1 MRHLG
6 LSLLGGFEADLD
18 GEPITAFGTDK
29 VRGLLVYLAV
39 EADHLHRREEL
50 ASLFWAEKPERTAR
64 KSLRQGLT
72 MLRGALDDRDAEV
85 PFLLV
90 TRQTVQWNP
99 AANCSVDSVL
109 FAQLVAQSLDE
120 PLTGDDILE
129 LERAVGLYKGE
140 FLAGFSLSG
149 CLKFEEWVR
158 QEHQSLHQQMLVA
171 LDRLTVYYSGQQEYV
186 KTILYAQRQIALEP
200 WREAAHR
207 QLMSALANSGQR
219 NQALAQ
225 YGTCTR
231 LLWEE
236 LAVEPQPET
245 TALYEQIRATTRPRP
260 MIGQPAGGLGLQEAV
275 SVSPLAKEATQRQA
289 SVEEKMKQALSAP
302 PPAPT
307 VPMYNFPL
315 QFTPFIG
322 RESELTQILRQL
334 TNPACRLLTLIGP
347 GGIGKTSLSIEV
359 ASWLS
364 ENMLGFFDG
373 IYFVPLADVATSD
386 LLLVSL
392 ANSLGLTWQES
403 AEPKPQLLNYLR
415 SKNCLL
421 VLDNLEHLLSG
432 GDLLL
437 EILMAAPNVKML
449 VTSREPLNLRVE
461 WRQHLDGLAYPSEPE
476 QLTRSSYSAVQLF
489 VQAAA
494 QVQPGF
500 CATPDEQAAIVRI
513 CQLLQGMPLGIEL
526 SAAWVRFYDCD
537 TIAQKIAENLD
548 FLVTPLRDMPE
559 RHRSMRAV
567 FEHSWKLLS
576 ASEQQLLAQVS
587 IFRGGFTFDA
597 ALAITNATHR
607 QAQGTARVDLMAL
620 LDKSLLRRTAEERI
634 VVHELLRQFVAERFD
649 ETQDDQKVRDR
660 HAAYYST
667 FLQVHAAALRGANQP
682 KSPQDALAK
691 IGQEIENV
699 RLAWQWAVQHA
710 KFDYIEQSLDSLFSF
725 YEIRSWFQEGEATF
739 RKAVHHLQHLSAPKN
754 RSEQADPKGLW
765 LEVRLV
771 WKMVARQGV
780 FCHRLG
786 HYEQAKAL
794 LQKSLDA
801 LSAPGTNSG
810 FGATSAPKKGGD
822 EDEAERAFCLSNLAS
837 VSISQGQYH
846 IAKPL
851 LEDAIELARQAQL
864 AFSSSPRALA
874 IEADSLRELGNIC
887 WHEGDY
893 VQAETYYQKALSI
906 YRAPS
911 MAHQRGEAWALNRL
925 GFVAWS
931 GGDYVQAQAYHERA
945 LQIFR
950 SIGNQQGEATVL
962 NHLGTVLEQQGYYS
976 DAKANYSQGLRIF
989 RQVGDLQRESIGLSN
1004 LGFVCHHY
1012 GNYHE
1017 AKGYFEQ
1024 MLYLTRQIGY
1034 RRGESLANAC
1044 LGLLFHQLADNQ
1056 AALAYSQQAL
1066 QITREI
1072 GNRTIEGYA
1081 LTHLGHALT
1090 ELGDLAQAAA
1100 TYQEAISLRQEL
1112 GKPNLT
1118 MEAVAG
1124 LARVYL
1130 ALGDLPQAL
1139 AQVEKILSHLERD
1152 TLAGTLDPFR
1162 VYLTCYR
1169 VLRSHDAQTKQ
1180 RRAAQK
1186 LLRRAVKEL
1195 QMYANKISDEQMRRS
1210 YLLDVVAH
1218 RDIMRQSLPSPNIHH
1233 ASEGVNEKTHT
1244 TQSPA
1249 RFSNV
1254 LAAV

>member
-18 GEPITAFGTDK
+18 GEPTTAFGTDK
-29 VRGLLVYLAV
+29 VRGLLLYLAV
-39 EADHLHRREEL
+39 EANRAHRRDAL
-50 ASLFWAEKPERTAR
+50 AGLFWPEKPDRTAR
-64 KSLRQGLT
+64 KSLRQGLV
-72 MLRGALDDRDAEV
+72 MLRRALDDREAEV

-90 TRQTVQWNP
+90 TRQTVEWNP
-99 AANCSVDSVL
+99 ASHWTVDSVL
-109 FAQLVAQSLDE
+109 FAQLVAVDG

-129 LERAVGLYKGE
+129 LEQAVALYKGD

-149 CLKFEEWVR
+149 CSEFEEWVR
-158 QEHQSLHQQMLVA
+158 QERESLHQQMLVA
-171 LDRLTVYYSGQQEYV
+171 LERLTAYYESQQEHV
-186 KTILYAQRQIALEP
+186 KTIEYAQRQIALEP
-200 WREAAHR
+200 WREEAHR
-207 QLMSALANSGQR
+207 QVMRALANSGGR

-225 YGTCTR
+225 YKTCRR

-236 LAVEPQPET
+236 LALEPHPET
-245 TALYEQIRATTRPRP
+245 TALYEQIRTTRRSLP
-260 MIGQPAGGLGLQEAV
+260 MMGQPTTGLGLQEAV
-275 SVSPLAKEATQRQA
+275 TVPPLAKEATEHQGSIEQK
-289 SVEEKMKQALSAP
+289 VEV
-302 PPAPT
+302 PAPFRPPT
-307 VPMYNFPL
+307 LPMYHFPV

-322 RESELTQILRQL
+322 RESELTQIIRQL
-334 TNPACRLLTLIGP
+334 TNPACRLLTLVGA

-364 ENMLGFFDG
+364 EKMLGFEDG
-373 IYFVPLADVATSD
+373 IYFIPLADVPTSD

-392 ANSLGLTWQES
+392 ATSLGRTWQES
-403 AEPKPQLLNYLR
+403 AQPKPQLLNYLR

-421 VLDNLEHLLSG
+421 VLDNFEHLLSG
-432 GDLLL
+432 RDLLQ
-437 EILMAAPNVKML
+437 EILTVAPNLKIL
-449 VTSREPLNLRVE
+449 VTSREPLNLRAE
-461 WRQHLDGLAYPSEPE
+461 WRLHLDGLAYPSQPQ
-476 QLTRSSYSAVQLF
+476 QLTDSSYSAVQLF

-500 CATPDEQAAIVRI
+500 CPTPDEQAAIVRI

-548 FLVTPLRDMPE
+548 FLVSPLRDMPE

-567 FEHSWKLLS
+567 FEHSWGLLS
-576 ASEQQLLAQVS
+576 ASEQRLLAQVS

-597 ALAITNATHR
+597 ALAITNATLRHAGSLR
-607 QAQGTARVDLMAL
+607 ASQAQGTARVDLMAL

-634 VVHELLRQFVAERFD
+634 VIHELLRQFVAERFD
-649 ETQDDQKVRDR
+649 ETQDHQKVRDR
-660 HAAYYST
+660 HAAYYSS
-667 FLQVHAAALRGANQP
+667 ALSQYAP
-682 KSPQDALAK
+682 ALQDALAQ

-725 YEIRSWFQEGEATF
+725 YEIRSLFQEGEATF
-739 RKAVHHLQHLSAPKN
+739 GKAVHHLQHLSPPKN
-754 RSEQADPKGLW
+754 RSEQAEPKRLS
-765 LEVRLV
+765 LV
-771 WKMVARQGV
+771 WKLVARQGV

-801 LSAPGTNSG
+801 LSATGTNSG
-810 FGATSAPKKGGD
+810 FGATSAPKRGG
-822 EDEAERAFCLSNLAS
+822 DEAERAFCLSNLAS
-837 VSISQGQYH
+837 VSISLGEYH
-846 IAKPL
+846 TAKPL
-851 LEDAIELARQAQL
+851 LQDAIELARQAQWAL
-864 AFSSSPRALA
+864 TSSPRALA

-893 VQAETYYQKALSI
+893 APAKTYYQKALSI

-911 MAHQRGEAWALNRL
+911 VADRRGEAWALNRL

-931 GGDYVQAQAYHERA
+931 GGDYQQAQAYHERA

-962 NHLGTVLEQQGYYS
+962 NHLGTVLERQGYYS
-976 DAKANYSQGLRIF
+976 EAKANYSQGLRIF
-989 RQVGDLQRESIGLSN
+989 RQVGDLQKETIALSN

-1056 AALAYSQQAL
+1056 SALHYSQQAL

-1090 ELGDLAQAAA
+1090 ELGDLGKAAA

-1130 ALGDLPQAL
+1130 AKERLPQAL
-1139 AQVEKILSHLERD
+1139 AQVEKILNYLERD
-1152 TLAGTLDPFR
+1152 TLAGTLEPFR
-1162 VYLTCYR
+1162 VYLTSYR
-1169 VLRSHDAQTKQ
+1169 VLRTHDASHPAQTKEGH
-1180 RRAAQK
+1180 AAQK
-1186 LLRRAVKEL
+1186 LLRSAVKEL
-1195 QMYANKISDEQMRRS
+1195 QTYAHKISDEQMRRS
-1210 YLLDVVAH
+1210 YLLNVVAH
-1218 RDIMRQSLPSPNIHH
+1218 RDIMRQSSRPSRRRERKSIKARPYIP
-1233 ASEGVNEKTHT
+1233 SVNY
-1244 TQSPA
+1244 
-1249 RFSNV
+1249 SNA
-1254 LAAV
+1254 LAVA